1 MEVDW
6 IRPSS
11 KDSIQALLDRYQLDL
26 FIGSVHHVHTIPI
39 DFDRETYLE
48 ARDKAGGTDERLSED
63 YFDLQLEMLQE
74 LKPPIV
80 GHFDLIR
87 MLSDNQNASLR
98 RWDGVW
104 KRLLRNLELIATYG
118 GVIEVNSAAL
128 RKGMDEPFPQADI
141 CKVRQEDLNILKP
154 IVIKSHC

>member
-1 MEVDW
+1 MNVARARNHVQMEIAPHYYFEWPDE
-6 IRPSS
+6 
-11 KDSIQALLDRYQLDL
+11 DEGHSIERC
-26 FIGSVHHVHTIPI
+26 
-39 DFDRETYLE
+39 LE